1 MVRVIALHVFRQ
13 FGCATLALA
22 FGVTIKR
29 GASAAAI
36 RTNFDAKRYGNST
49 GAVGRIQRQGYAML
63 LDRPFLVW
71 SAKATRTGAVRLNS
85 AVLLK
90 HVMFD

>member
-1 MVRVIALHVFRQ
+1 
-13 FGCATLALA
+13 
-22 FGVTIKR
+22 
-29 GASAAAI
+29 
-36 RTNFDAKRYGNST
+36 
-49 GAVGRIQRQGYAML
+49 ML

>member
-36 RTNFDAKRYGNST
+36 RTNFDAKRYGDST
-49 GAVGRIQRQGYAML
+49 GAVGQINGKDTPCSSTGLFWFGARKLRGLA
-63 LDRPFLVW
+63 R
-71 SAKATRTGAVRLNS
+71 SA
-85 AVLLK
+85 
-90 HVMFD
+90 